1 MAENIRKKMVEEKGW
16 FILPS
21 QLSLTNNCLQSML
34 FFCGDDAKRVRQQQ
48 GLEASHV
55 GKMIST
61 RKTRKHVIQIS
72 DFSFKKA
79 TINNKDNE

>member
-1 MAENIRKKMVEEKGW
+1 MSSKYAVFG
-16 FILPS
+16 
-21 QLSLTNNCLQSML
+21 
-34 FFCGDDAKRVRQQQ
+34 GDDAKRVRQQQ
-48 GLEASHV
+48 GLEASHA

-79 TINNKDNE
+79 TKEINYVTKRN

>member
-1 MAENIRKKMVEEKGW
+1 
-16 FILPS
+16 
-21 QLSLTNNCLQSML
+21 ML

-48 GLEASHV
+48 GLEASHA

-79 TINNKDNE
+79 PINNKDTE

>member
-21 QLSLTNNCLQSML
+21 QLSLTNKCLQSML
-34 FFCGDDAKRVRQQQ
+34 VFCGYDAKRVRQQQ
-48 GLEASHV
+48 GLEASHA

-79 TINNKDNE
+79 TINDKDNE

>member
-1 MAENIRKKMVEEKGW
+1 MSSKSAV
-16 FILPS
+16 FL
-21 QLSLTNNCLQSML
+21 
-34 FFCGDDAKRVRQQQ
+34 GDDAKRVRQQQ
-48 GLEASHV
+48 GLEASHA

-72 DFSFKKA
+72 DFSFKNA

>member
-1 MAENIRKKMVEEKGW
+1 
-16 FILPS
+16 
-21 QLSLTNNCLQSML
+21 ML
-34 FFCGDDAKRVRQQQ
+34 VFCGDDAKRVRLQQ
-48 GLEASHV
+48 GLEASHA

>member
-21 QLSLTNNCLQSML
+21 QLSLTNECLQSML
-34 FFCGDDAKRVRQQQ
+34 FWGDDAKRVRQQQ
-48 GLEASHV
+48 GLEASHA

>member
-1 MAENIRKKMVEEKGW
+1 MVEEKGW

-34 FFCGDDAKRVRQQQ
+34 VFGGDDAKRVRQQQ

-72 DFSFKKA
+72 DFSFQF
-79 TINNKDNE
+79 

>member
-34 FFCGDDAKRVRQQQ
+34 VFWGDDAKRVRQQQ
-48 GLEASHV
+48 GLEASHA

-72 DFSFKKA
+72 YFSFKKA

>member
-1 MAENIRKKMVEEKGW
+1 MNVFKVCC
-16 FILPS
+16 FL
-21 QLSLTNNCLQSML
+21 
-34 FFCGDDAKRVRQQQ
+34 GDDAKRVRQQQ
-48 GLEASHV
+48 GLEASHAV
-55 GKMIST
+55 KMIST

>member
-1 MAENIRKKMVEEKGW
+1 MAENIRKKMVEEKGC

-21 QLSLTNNCLQSML
+21 QLSLTNECLQSML
-34 FFCGDDAKRVRQQQ
+34 FWGDDAKRVRQQQ
-48 GLEASHV
+48 GLEASHA

-72 DFSFKKA
+72 DFSFKQA

>member
-1 MAENIRKKMVEEKGW
+1 MVEEKGW

-34 FFCGDDAKRVRQQQ
+34 VFWGDDAKRVRQQQ
-48 GLEASHV
+48 GLEASHA

-72 DFSFKKA
+72 DFSF
-79 TINNKDNE
+79 

>member
-16 FILPS
+16 FILLS
-21 QLSLTNNCLQSML
+21 QLSLTNNYLQSML
-34 FFCGDDAKRVRQQQ
+34 VFWGDDAKRVRQQQ
-48 GLEASHV
+48 GLEASHA

>member
-1 MAENIRKKMVEEKGW
+1 MSSKYAVFW
-16 FILPS
+16 
-21 QLSLTNNCLQSML
+21 
-34 FFCGDDAKRVRQQQ
+34 GDDAKRVRQQQ

-72 DFSFKKA
+72 DFSFKIA
-79 TINNKDNE
+79 TINDKDNE

>member
-34 FFCGDDAKRVRQQQ
+34 VFWGDDAKRVRQQQ
-48 GLEASHV
+48 GLEASRA

-61 RKTRKHVIQIS
+61 WKTRKHVIQIS

-79 TINNKDNE
+79 TINNIDNE

>member
-34 FFCGDDAKRVRQQQ
+34 VFWGDDAKRVRQQQ
-48 GLEASHV
+48 GLEASHA

-79 TINNKDNE
+79 TISNKDNE